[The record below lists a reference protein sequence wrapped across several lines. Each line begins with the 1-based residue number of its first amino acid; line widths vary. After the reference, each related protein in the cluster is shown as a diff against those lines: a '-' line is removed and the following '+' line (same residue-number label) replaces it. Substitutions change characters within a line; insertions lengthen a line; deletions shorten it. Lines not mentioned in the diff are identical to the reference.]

1 MNETRRKGSAGTV
14 ASLALILV
22 GPDAFGAPRPNSVAS
37 AGRADPQ
44 CAAPLKASAAKEV
57 KIGQRIG
64 MLAGHKLTFTDGN
77 PDSRLSLGV
86 LGPINEDSGRNL
98 LALRKYLEF
107 FSDEKVDAIVV
118 TGDVGELS
126 QGITRVLTV
135 LGASKLP
142 VLVVIGNRECRGE
155 FNDGVAAAQREFSNI
170 VNMNQVRA
178 VEFPQATLISLPGY
192 HDPNYINCASGC
204 RYYKS
209 TVDEVI
215 QLAKASRAPVMLIS
229 HGPPRGEGSQA
240 LDYAI
245 LGGNVGDPEITRA
258 IREGNIA
265 FGAFSNIKEA
275 GARATDLPGTTLI
288 PPSTPAKTLFLNP
301 GPADSMR
308 WEMNDGNRS
317 YGMAAVFTIEGKL
330 ASWKGFR
337 AKQLTSEEKAQAK
350 ALDPPSR
357 SEPATKTQ
365 PVR

>member
-1 MNETRRKGSAGTV
+1 MRKTYRKGRAAAV
-14 ASLALILV
+14 FALALLAF
-22 GPDAFGAPRPNSVAS
+22 GAEPFGAPRSNSMGS
-37 AGRADPQ
+37 AGRADPE
-44 CAAPLKASAAKEV
+44 CAAPLKASTAKEV
-57 KIGQRIG
+57 RIGQRQG
-64 MLAGHKLTFTDGN
+64 TLSGHKLSFAEGDPEG
-77 PDSRLSLGV
+77 RLSLGV

-98 LALRKYLEF
+98 VVLRKYLGF

-118 TGDVGELS
+118 TGDVGEVS
-126 QGITRVLTV
+126 EGITRVLAV

-155 FNDGVAAAQREFSNI
+155 FNDGVATAQREFSNI

-245 LGGNVGDPEITRA
+245 SGGNVGDPEITRA
-258 IREGNIA
+258 IREGNIV

-288 PPSTPAKTLFLNP
+288 PASTPAKTLFLNP

-308 WEMNDGNRS
+308 WEMNDGHRS
-317 YGMAAVFTIEGKL
+317 YGMAAVLTIQGKL

-337 AKQLTSEEKAQAK
+337 AKQLTTEEKAQAK
-350 ALDPPSR
+350 ALDPPPR
-357 SEPATKTQ
+357 SEPAGKAH
-365 PVR
+365 

>member
-1 MNETRRKGSAGTV
+1 MEEPRRKVCVGA
-14 ASLALILV
+14 AAALALAV
-22 GPDAFGAPRPNSVAS
+22 FGAEAVGASRPDPIAS

-44 CAAPLKASAAKEV
+44 CAAPLKPSAPKQV
-57 KIGQRIG
+57 KVGQRTA
-64 MLAGHKLTFTDGN
+64 MLAGPKLTFRDTN
-77 PDSRLSLGV
+77 PNRRLTLGV

-98 LALRKYLEF
+98 LALRKYLRF

-118 TGDVGELS
+118 TGDVGEVS
-126 QGITRVLTV
+126 EGITRVLAV
-135 LGASKLP
+135 LGGSKLP
-142 VLVVIGNRECRGE
+142 VLVVIGNRECRAE
-155 FNDGVAAAQREFSNI
+155 FNVGVAAAQREFSNI

-215 QLAKASRAPVMLIS
+215 QLAKASGAPVMLIS
-229 HGPPRGEGSQA
+229 HGPPHGEGSQA

-245 LGGNVGDPEITRA
+245 SGGNVGDPEVTRA

-288 PPSTPAKTLFLNP
+288 PPSTPSKTLFLNP

-308 WEMNDGNRS
+308 WEMNDGHRS
-317 YGMAAVFTIEGKL
+317 YGMAAVFTIEAGL
-330 ASWKGFR
+330 GSWKGFR
-337 AKQLTSEEKAQAK
+337 AKQLTTEEKAQAA
-350 ALDPPSR
+350 ALDPPPR
-357 SEPATKTQ
+357 SEPRARTQ
-365 PVR
+365 PAQ